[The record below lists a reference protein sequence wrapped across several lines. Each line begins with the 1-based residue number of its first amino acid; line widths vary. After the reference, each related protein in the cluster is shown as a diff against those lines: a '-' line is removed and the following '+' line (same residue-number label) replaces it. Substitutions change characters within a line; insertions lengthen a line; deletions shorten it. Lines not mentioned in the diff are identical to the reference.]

1 MTSDQVI
8 TVRGERE
15 LSARTA
21 HLFTGVTSEFIC
33 AATDMDTWSHRDT
46 RKAITARMRPQ
57 LTEGEVVVR
66 KLYTPAAL
74 ANEEQRDHLLAV
86 AGMGA
91 RVRICATGLPHE
103 TIIIDRRVMILAGTV
118 MAGDREFTVTTSPT
132 LISGVLSL
140 VEATWEAATEIT
152 AYLHRDAPQV
162 DAEGRRILQALG
174 DGLTDEVAARR
185 LGLSLRTYRRRVA
198 ELMRLLGSESRFQ
211 AGVHAGEFGL
221 IP

>member
-15 LSARTA
+15 LTARAA

-33 AATDMDTWSHRDT
+33 AATNMDTWSHPET
-46 RKAITARMRPQ
+46 RKAIVARMRPR
-57 LTEGEVVVR
+57 LSEGEVIVR

-74 ANEEQRDHLLAV
+74 ANEEQRDHLLTV

-91 RVRICATGLPHE
+91 QVRICATGLPHE
-103 TIIIDRRVMILAGTV
+103 TIIIDRRVMILAGAATT
-118 MAGDREFTVTTSPT
+118 GDREFTVTTSPA

-140 VEATWEAATEIT
+140 FEATWEAATELT
-152 AYLHRDAPQV
+152 AYLHRDPPEV

-211 AGVHAGEFGL
+211 AGVHAGELGL